1 MLPLALVMTVIL
13 SGAGMPD
20 WRMPIGNSEIKS
32 RLQHA
37 VLRFDTRI
45 VFSCEEFV
53 RDMVNPPSLVNMHLR
68 AEGLW
73 ERIKNDARARRSSAH
88 ASPAS
93 PECLVQAGLLVV

>member
-1 MLPLALVMTVIL
+1 MLTLALVMTVIL
-13 SGAGMPD
+13 SSVGRPD
-20 WRMPIGNSEIKS
+20 WQMPVGSSEIKS

-53 RDMVNPPSLVNMHLR
+53 REMVSRPTLVNMNLR

-73 ERIKNDARARRSSAH
+73 ERIKTDSRARRSSAH
-88 ASPAS
+88 ASQ
-93 PECLVQAGLLVV
+93 ECLVQAGLLVV

>member
-13 SGAGMPD
+13 SGLDKPD
-20 WRMPIGNSEIKS
+20 WRMPVGSSEIKS

-53 RDMVNPPSLVNMHLR
+53 REMVNPPSLVNMNLR
-68 AEGLW
+68 AESLW
-73 ERIKNDARARRSSAH
+73 ERIKHDSRARRSAVH
-88 ASPAS
+88 AS

>member
-1 MLPLALVMTVIL
+1 MLTLALVMTVIL
-13 SGAGMPD
+13 SSVGRPD
-20 WRMPIGNSEIKS
+20 WQMPVGSSEIKS

-53 RDMVNPPSLVNMHLR
+53 REIVSRPTLVNMNLR

-73 ERIKNDARARRSSAH
+73 ERIKTDSRARRSSAH
-88 ASPAS
+88 ASQ
-93 PECLVQAGLLVV
+93 ECLVQAGLLVV

>member
-13 SGAGMPD
+13 SGLDMPD
-20 WRMPIGNSEIKS
+20 WRTPVGSSEIKS

-53 RDMVNPPSLVNMHLR
+53 RETVGRPLVNINI
-68 AEGLW
+68 EFQW
-73 ERIKNDARARRSSAH
+73 ERIKTDSHVSRSSVY
-88 ASPAS
+88 AS
-93 PECLVQAGLLVV
+93 PECLVQAGLMVL